1 MSKPITLY
9 TASTPNGYPISIA
22 LEELGVPYNVKA
34 ISFKEN
40 EQKSEWFL
48 KINPN
53 GRIPA
58 IVDHK
63 NNDFP
68 VFETSAILLYLAQHY
83 DPENKLSYDPV
94 KEPNLFSEVLQ
105 WLFFAHGGIGPMQ
118 GQANHFF
125 RYAPEKIPYG
135 IKRYQDE
142 TRRLY
147 SVVEQR
153 LEGREWLVGPHYSI
167 ADIKAFPWIDSAP
180 WAGIEYT
187 EFPNIQAWI
196 NRIKARH
203 GTHEG
208 LGVPVRKADLKE
220 TLKNAD
226 KLAAEA
232 SKVFGFTK

>member
-1 MSKPITLY
+1 S
-9 TASTPNGYPISIA
+9 GYSVPIA
-22 LEELGVPYNVKA
+22 LHELGVQYNLKY
-34 ISFKEN
+34 ISFKEK

-68 VFETSAILLYLAQHY
+68 VFETSAILLYLTQHY
-83 DPENKLSYDPV
+83 DPVHKLSYDPV
-94 KEPNLFSEVLQ
+94 KEPNLYSEVLQ
-105 WLFFAHGGIGPMQ
+105 WLCFAHGGIGPMQ

-125 RYAPEKIPYG
+125 RFAPENIPYG

-142 TRRLY
+142 TARLY

-153 LEGREWLVGPHYSI
+153 LAGREWLVGSHYSI
-167 ADIKAFPWIDSAP
+167 ADIKSFWGS
-180 WAGIEYT
+180 GRIEAARWSGVELT

-196 NRIKARH
+196 NRIKARPD
-203 GTHEG
+203 THEG
-208 LGVPVRKADLKE
+208 RGVPIRTDYE
-220 TLKNAD
+220 
-226 KLAAEA
+226 E
-232 SKVFGFTK
+232 